1 MASPLAINDDKLAL
15 LGLTLVDGLGPVR
28 LRGLLDR
35 FGTPARVLSASK
47 GDLELVDGIGPS
59 LAGTISG
66 MSLES
71 AREEIRRMLA
81 QGVELLCPFDDD
93 YPVPLREIPVPPFV
107 LTMKGSLSPRD
118 RAAVALVGS
127 RRCSA
132 YGRKMAERLA
142 RDLAA
147 RGITVVSGLAR
158 GIDGVAHASA
168 LKAGGRTIA
177 VLASGLGNI
186 YPPEH
191 ARLAEEVA
199 RHGALFSEAPL
210 DGPPI
215 GGLFPQRNRIISG
228 LSLGVVVIEAAAR
241 SGALSTAHHAL
252 EQNREVFAVPGR
264 VGDAASEG
272 ANELIRKGACLVRG
286 IDDILEQLG
295 PIELPVLSEANSST
309 APVSPPALNPLQRQ
323 LWDAMENDDVELEI
337 LLEKTGM
344 RASEA
349 NSALLLMEMR
359 KLVRRLPGNRFMR
372 AT

>member
-1 MASPLAINDDKLAL
+1 MAVSSAPDGDRICLLAL
-15 LGLTLVDGLGPVR
+15 TMVDGLGPVR

-35 FGTPARVLSASK
+35 FGTPRDVLNASIR
-47 GDLELVDGIGPS
+47 DLETVDGIGPS
-59 LAGTISG
+59 LAASIAKL
-66 MSLES
+66 SLDA
-71 AREEIRRMLA
+71 AREELLRMGEK
-81 QGVELLCPFDDD
+81 GVKLLCHFDQE
-93 YPVPLREIPVPPFV
+93 YPVPLRETPVPPLT
-107 LTMKGSLSPRD
+107 LTMKGSLMARD
-118 RAAVALVGS
+118 RAAIAIVGS

-132 YGRKMAERLA
+132 YGRKMAERLS
-142 RDLAA
+142 RDLAS

-158 GIDGVAHASA
+158 GIDGVAHSA
-168 LKAGGRTIA
+168 AMAAGGRTLA
-177 VLASGLGNI
+177 VLASGLANI

-191 ARLAEEVA
+191 ARLAEEVSA
-199 RHGALFSEAPL
+199 SGALFSEAPL

-272 ANELIRKGACLVRG
+272 TNALIKKGACLVRG
-286 IDDILEQLG
+286 VEDILEQLG
-295 PIELPVLSEANSST
+295 PLELPNQGVID
-309 APVSPPALNPLQRQ
+309 ALNPVSAPPNLTPTQQQ
-323 LWDAMENDDVELEI
+323 LWDALGNDDIELES
-337 LLEKTGM
+337 LLEQTGL

-359 KLVRRLPGNRFMR
+359 KLVRRLPGNRYMR
-372 AT
+372 VS